1 MESKKNKLS
10 QEIFATESIWRLMAK
25 MCVPAVL
32 TILIMVLYNMA
43 DIYFIGQ
50 TGDSYK
56 VTALS
61 LCMPITTV
69 LSALGSMVGTGAS
82 SCISIAMGRGDTSRV
97 HAFSS
102 FSFYFSLLLGAAYA
116 IIIYIFMSPILDLLG
131 TSSNTRDFAQSYLF
145 FILLGAPLVMV
156 NTCMGQVIRSEGA
169 ATQSMVGN
177 MIGTIVNIILD
188 PIFILFFGLG
198 VPGAAI
204 ATVIGNACST
214 VFFVYYLLKKSQKM
228 SILPKDFSFQ
238 RQLVFA
244 ILSIG
249 LPSGISTLLNSIS
262 SIFENNLLVGHGDQY
277 VAAFSVAG
285 KATMII
291 GMLQMGI
298 ALGVQPI
305 IAYS

>member
-145 FILLGAPLVMV
+145 FIPVSYTHL
-156 NTCMGQVIRSEGA
+156 T
-169 ATQSMVGN
+169 
-177 MIGTIVNIILD
+177 
-188 PIFILFFGLG
+188 
-198 VPGAAI
+198 
-204 ATVIGNACST
+204 
-214 VFFVYYLLKKSQKM
+214 
-228 SILPKDFSFQ
+228 LPTK
-238 RQLVFA
+238 LEV
-244 ILSIG
+244 
-249 LPSGISTLLNSIS
+249 
-262 SIFENNLLVGHGDQY
+262 
-277 VAAFSVAG
+277 
-285 KATMII
+285 
-291 GMLQMGI
+291 
-298 ALGVQPI
+298 
-305 IAYS
+305 

>member
-131 TSSNTRDFAQSYLF
+131 TSSIPET
-145 FILLGAPLVMV
+145 
-156 NTCMGQVIRSEGA
+156 
-169 ATQSMVGN
+169 
-177 MIGTIVNIILD
+177 
-188 PIFILFFGLG
+188 
-198 VPGAAI
+198 
-204 ATVIGNACST
+204 
-214 VFFVYYLLKKSQKM
+214 
-228 SILPKDFSFQ
+228 
-238 RQLVFA
+238 
-244 ILSIG
+244 
-249 LPSGISTLLNSIS
+249 LPSLICSLSCWALRWLWSTPAWVRS
-262 SIFENNLLVGHGDQY
+262 SGRRERPPSPWSEI
-277 VAAFSVAG
+277 
-285 KATMII
+285 
-291 GMLQMGI
+291 
-298 ALGVQPI
+298 
-305 IAYS
+305 